1 MISTMEADEDRPEAA
16 EVVSG
21 TDAEVGKPNA
31 KKSES
36 RTLSTKPYFWASS
49 SRLN

>member
-1 MISTMEADEDRPEAA
+1 MEADEDRPEAA

-31 KKSES
+31 KKSRVS
-36 RTLSTKPYFWASS
+36 DSVDKTVFLGK
-49 SRLN
+49 